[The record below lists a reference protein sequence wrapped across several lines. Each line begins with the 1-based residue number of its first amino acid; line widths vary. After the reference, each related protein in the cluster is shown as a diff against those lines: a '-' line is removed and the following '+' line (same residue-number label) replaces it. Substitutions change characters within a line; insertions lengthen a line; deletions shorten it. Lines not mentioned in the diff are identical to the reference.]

1 MLQAAAAAQSCFKR
15 GKAIVDDEKTPTNRT
30 RDGGRLIEWGTGI
43 VRMMAEDQRKRE
55 EVKRGVAAS
64 PDYTEAEVDIEVTKM
79 LRDALAAMPVE
90 ERKALEAVN
99 AGD

>member
-15 GKAIVDDEKTPTNRT
+15 GKAIVDDEKIPTNRT

-43 VRMMAEDQRKRE
+43 VRMMAEDQRKRAE
-55 EVKRGVAAS
+55 AKLGDNPT
-64 PDYTEAEVDIEVTKM
+64 PDCTDAEVDIEVTKM
-79 LRDALAAMPVE
+79 LREALAAMPVE